1 MLRLVREEDIPLLVS
16 LCQSSPVF
24 GSQAL
29 SLWHSFGRQKSCF
42 LQQSSFWLGGPRE
55 GPPVYALCHYENH
68 FVAVGAVEG
77 EALVEL
83 AEFLNTQPVQSL
95 EGEGQLITA
104 LARILG
110 KTPRLSP
117 IMAYSG
123 KGRADP
129 LVRPC
134 REFSSFFNAMA
145 PYCSPAPQKEDWL
158 GRVFPLVQQGYCT
171 LAAICDEQGIVC
183 GAALET
189 APPSN
194 AAVITSLFTREGC
207 RGRGFAGR
215 MVSHLCAVAQEN
227 HKQVFLVCGQP
238 SLASYYRKLGFA
250 NAGSRGFISF

>member
-1 MLRLVREEDIPLLVS
+1 M
-16 LCQSSPVF
+16 
-24 GSQAL
+24 
-29 SLWHSFGRQKSCF
+29 
-42 LQQSSFWLGGPRE
+42 
-55 GPPVYALCHYENH
+55 
-68 FVAVGAVEG
+68 
-77 EALVEL
+77 
-83 AEFLNTQPVQSL
+83 
-95 EGEGQLITA
+95 
-104 LARILG
+104 G